1 MTEIQ
6 HLEEQVAALQRK
18 LVFEDEHIQD
28 QSRIIQELRDLGG
41 ERTLDRLVYVARIK
55 LGSLSGG
62 YDDDHDGVD
71 EGVVVYLQLL
81 DRDGDAIKATG
92 SVQIRLYDLANPIGS
107 QLMGEVSLGSEVLR
121 QHWYGRFM
129 THHYTVR
136 VPWGVGVAR
145 AAHKSITVHARFSC
159 LLTGRT
165 SETQQVVDVSGTA
178 SPTGDGG

>member
-18 LVFEDEHIQD
+18 LVFKDEHIQD
-28 QSRIIQELRDLGG
+28 QSRIIQELRGLGG
-41 ERTLDRLVYVARIK
+41 ERTLDRLVSVARIE

-92 SVQIRLYDLANPIGS
+92 SVQIRLYDLANPVGS
-107 QLMGEVSLGSEVLR
+107 QLMGEVSLGSEALR

-129 THHYTVR
+129 TYHYTVR
-136 VPWGVGVAR
+136 VPWGGGAAR

-159 LLTGRT
+159 LLSGQT
-165 SETQQVVDVSGTA
+165 SETQEVVDVSGTA